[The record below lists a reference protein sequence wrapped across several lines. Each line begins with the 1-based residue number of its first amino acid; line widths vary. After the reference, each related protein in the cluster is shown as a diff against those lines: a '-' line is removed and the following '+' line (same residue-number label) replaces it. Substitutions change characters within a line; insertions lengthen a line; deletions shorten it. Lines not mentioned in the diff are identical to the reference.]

1 MKKIFLIVGVL
12 LMSISMSSQNKN
24 AKTIFE
30 VDGVCGMCKVRIE
43 KAALK
48 TKGVKSASWDV
59 KTHMLSLVIDE
70 RKTDAK
76 IVQKNIAAVG
86 HSTKEME
93 CSIDAYNNLDACCK
107 YNDEQVVKDH
117 EPKSEEKNNN

>member
-1 MKKIFLIVGVL
+1 MKKIGFIIGLL
-12 LMSISMSSQNKN
+12 LMTISSTAQKKN

-59 KTHMLSLVIDE
+59 KTHMLSLIIDE

-76 IVQKNIAAVG
+76 KAQKNIAGVG
-86 HSTKEME
+86 HSTKEIE
-93 CSIDAYNNLDACCK
+93 CSLEAYNNLDECCK
-107 YNDEQVVKDH
+107 YKDEQVVKDH
-117 EPKSEEKNNN
+117 EN

>member
-1 MKKIFLIVGVL
+1 MKKIGFIIGLL
-12 LMSISMSSQNKN
+12 LMTLSVSSQSKN
-24 AKTIFE
+24 AKASFE

-59 KTHMLSLVIDE
+59 KTHMLSLIIDE

-76 IVQKNIAAVG
+76 SVQKNIAAIG
-86 HSTKEME
+86 HSTKEIE
-93 CSIDAYNNLDACCK
+93 CSIEAYNNLDACCK
-107 YNDEQVVKDH
+107 YNDEQVIKDH
-117 EPKSEEKNNN
+117 EPSIENK